1 MESTYASGA
10 VHLDSR
16 YMPAR
21 LPHGRVVDVVGD
33 AWVRDPVS
41 LQLRKLVVGD
51 VIESA
56 SVVLTDQNGIIQ
68 IEPRALRPMVVPVQ
82 AEPAPRA
89 PVPVDPAPKVV
100 PGSLSEAY
108 RVDRIHEAVSGNQ
121 YELDPAA
128 VVPQGV
134 EARRYAGGVGVAVN
148 SIAVN
153 EAAGTATFT
162 VRLDHMADGVVRVG
176 YSTGDGVATAG
187 GDFEAVSGVLVFQP
201 GEVSKTFTV
210 PIVNDNLFEGAE
222 DFRILLSPAPGT
234 WVNPLSTGIGTIMD
248 DGSGSIP
255 PGATPDNDTP
265 AASINDITVNE
276 AAGTATFTV
285 MLTNAAKMPV
295 MLDYA
300 SADGTAKAALDYAA
314 VSGTLTFAPGE
325 TAKTITVPILNDAVY
340 DLSETFFINLSAPVH
355 AVVADGA
362 GLGTIKDD
370 GTGGGV
376 TPIPEISATGVA
388 VNEADQVASF
398 VVTLSAP
405 SVRPVTVIYTTTD
418 GTAAS
423 GPDYVGQTG
432 TITFAPG
439 EVSKTVSI
447 PVVDDRVPELKEGF
461 GLSLSAPVGAV
472 LSNATAEAV
481 ILDNDAAPI
490 AVDDVEAGLEDVIQ
504 TGSVLMNDVDPDGDP
519 ISVTG
524 FSVGGI
530 SYLPGAV
537 AAIAGVGDF
546 TLRVD
551 GSYTFTPVA
560 NYNGAVPPVRYD
572 ITDGANPASAVL
584 IFSIT
589 PVNDGPVVGASAVN
603 VSEEGGAFREG
614 VRPGNPDATG
624 VVDTTNSLS
633 AIGVLPISDVE
644 GDSLSVT
651 WSVTQPDVY
660 QASQSGQALPLS
672 WKSYDPA
679 LFNPAGGALNNEIK
693 TGLGS
698 AVSDIGTLGGG
709 KTLLL
714 WNDGMPVMALQIDDA
729 GNYQVWLSA
738 FYGHV
743 MHSDGLAEDI
753 LALGLR
759 VDVSD
764 GSRVT
769 STVLTVNVEDDS
781 PVVSATLP
789 VNVDAGA
796 TVSSAITFAAGAD
809 QPHLSVSFI
818 VDGVT
823 YTPILNNLGWVTG
836 VQTTSPGF
844 ATFTA
849 NTFSVA
855 TAAGGAISLN
865 VRTRTYEYT
874 APVAAPANYVES
886 IGYIVRDRDGD
897 TAQGSLD
904 FSVRALPS
912 VAISDVVANEGA
924 GVATFTVT
932 LSAASTSA
940 VSVDYVTA
948 DGTALAGVDYT
959 ATLGTLTFA
968 PGETTKT
975 IAVGLMN
982 DAVFEGAE
990 TFVVNLGS
998 PVRAVVAD
1006 PQGVVTIM
1014 DDGTGTGGTDD
1025 DRPGLAVNS
1034 LVVNEAVGT
1043 AYFTVTM
1050 AAASA
1055 VPVTVNYATADGT
1068 ALAGADYTAVSGVL
1082 TFAPGET
1089 TKTIAVPILNDHV
1102 AEYSESFNVVLSS
1115 AVGGIISVPQGVGE
1129 IRDDGT
1135 GAVGTDNDFP
1145 VGPSVLVS
1153 EADGFA
1159 MITVVREN
1167 PWSTNDS
1174 TAIYPIGQTAV
1185 AGVDFDGS
1193 FGVVDFAYGE
1203 VARTFVLPLIQD
1215 AAPEGVKSLTYDLFD
1230 NNTGAEL
1237 SAAYKRNVFIVD
1249 APGPFDTTPRL
1260 FIESS
1265 YMAEPDVATG
1275 RVASGYMVFRAAMLS
1290 SGGVAL
1296 PGPVTFNLSL
1306 GGGTATGGGVDYGS
1320 AGAGNIQVSTDGGIT
1335 WANSTSVTFPAGYLA
1350 TPNSHD
1356 VLVRTAIVDD
1366 AIFERQE
1373 NFNLTATLSSG
1384 VSANSEVIAQG
1395 VIFNSDPVS
1404 LAPSTWIIGSDLG
1417 LSPSDQVL
1425 TGTAGSDVILGLG
1438 PSYANPSDRDTID
1451 GGAGDDTIVG
1461 GVGNDVL
1468 TGGPGNDVFQ
1478 WDASDYLAARFMAS
1492 PDDRYPVDV
1501 ITDFSLIPGEDAL
1514 DLRGLLSGE
1523 HLTAASLDE
1532 FLSFSSDGAGGT
1544 MIGIS
1549 PEAGPVQ
1556 EMRIQLQGVD
1566 LYAAYGFAVGAPDAH
1581 VISELLARGKLIVD
1595 A

>member
-134 EARRYAGGVGVAVN
+134 EARRYAG
-148 SIAVN
+148 
-153 EAAGTATFT
+153 
-162 VRLDHMADGVVRVG
+162 
-176 YSTGDGVATAG
+176 
-187 GDFEAVSGVLVFQP
+187 
-201 GEVSKTFTV
+201 
-210 PIVNDNLFEGAE
+210 
-222 DFRILLSPAPGT
+222 
-234 WVNPLSTGIGTIMD
+234 
-248 DGSGSIP
+248 
-255 PGATPDNDTP
+255 
-265 AASINDITVNE
+265 
-276 AAGTATFTV
+276 
-285 MLTNAAKMPV
+285 
-295 MLDYA
+295 
-300 SADGTAKAALDYAA
+300 
-314 VSGTLTFAPGE
+314 
-325 TAKTITVPILNDAVY
+325 
-340 DLSETFFINLSAPVH
+340 
-355 AVVADGA
+355 GA

-660 QASQSGQALPLS
+660 QASQSGRALPLS

-940 VSVDYVTA
+940 VSVDYV
-948 DGTALAGVDYT
+948 
-959 ATLGTLTFA
+959 
-968 PGETTKT
+968 
-975 IAVGLMN
+975 
-982 DAVFEGAE
+982 
-990 TFVVNLGS
+990 
-998 PVRAVVAD
+998 
-1006 PQGVVTIM
+1006 
-1014 DDGTGTGGTDD
+1014 
-1025 DRPGLAVNS
+1025 
-1034 LVVNEAVGT
+1034 
-1043 AYFTVTM
+1043 
-1050 AAASA
+1050 
-1055 VPVTVNYATADGT
+1055 TADGT